1 MSMKETL
8 ESTAS
13 GWLSDLESRSIENV
27 VSKWTEDIHY
37 AVHPDTNGIYPM
49 NREQFRTNDRAANIF
64 KHLKS
69 IKITIN
75 EMFTDVEKRTVTMV
89 CTSKGETAAGSYGT
103 DCLFVATMTEDGK
116 KIKKLSEWIDFQK
129 RQGALSSAIH

>member
-1 MSMKETL
+1 MPIKETL
-8 ESTAS
+8 ECTAS
-13 GWLSDLESRSIENV
+13 GWLRDLESRSIENV

-49 NREQFRTNDRAANIF
+49 NREEFRTNDRAANIF

-69 IKITIN
+69 FKITIN

-89 CTSKGETAAGSYGT
+89 RTSKGETAAGSYGT
-103 DCLFVATMTEDGK
+103 DCLFVFTTTGDGK
-116 KIKKLSEWIDFQK
+116 RIQKLAEWIDFHKGQD
-129 RQGALSSAIH
+129 ALSKAVH

>member
-27 VSKWTEDIHY
+27 VSKWTEDIVY

-49 NREQFRTNDRAANIF
+49 NKEQFRTNDRAANIF

-69 IKITIN
+69 FKITIN
-75 EMFTDVEKRTVTMV
+75 EIFTDVDRRTVTMV
-89 CTSKGETAAGSYGT
+89 CTSKGETVAGSYGT
-103 DCLFVATMTEDGK
+103 DCLFVATMTENGK
-116 KIKKLSEWIDFQK
+116 KIQKLSEWIDFQK
-129 RQGALSSAIH
+129 GQGALSMAAN